1 MRIALDL
8 ILIFIM
14 LASLVIGRLLWP
26 WAPLPAERF
35 FDLGFLAL
43 VCFVARRL
51 YYLPHWIVTGRER

>member
-26 WAPLPAERF
+26 LAPLPAGRF

-43 VCFVARRL
+43 VFFLGRRL
-51 YYLPHWIVTGRER
+51 YFLPHWIATGRER